1 MNIDDPAMP
10 GGAHAKTHTGAEYFN
25 RITLSESDRR
35 ARAAFQQLVL
45 ELAPPGAALF
55 DFGAGAGIDAKFFAE
70 RGYTIDGYD
79 VDPRMCEF
87 FAEYC
92 REFIGSGRI
101 TLAGGGY
108 REFLAREARD
118 AARLADLVI
127 SNFAPLNLVDDLQE
141 LFAKFHALTAPGGQ
155 VLASVLSPYF
165 IGDMKNRWWWRN
177 MPRLW
182 RHGHYFMPGP
192 QAPHMRRS
200 VGDFAELSWPYFKLT
215 RVFRGLPY
223 RRPGRTQGVDMRRG
237 GRRAWLHVA
246 NSRYMFLLFEKCAAA
261 KR

>member
-10 GGAHAKTHTGAEYFN
+10 GGAAAKTHTGAEYFN
-25 RITLSESDRR
+25 HITLSESDRL
-35 ARAAFQQLVL
+35 ARAAFQHLVL
-45 ELAPPGAALF
+45 ELVPPGGALF

-70 RGYTIDGYD
+70 RGYSIDAYD
-79 VDPRMCEF
+79 VDPKMCEF

-92 REFIGSGRI
+92 REFIDSGRI
-101 TLAGGGY
+101 TLTGGGY
-108 REFLAREARD
+108 REFLAREPHGAG
-118 AARLADLVI
+118 RLADLVI
-127 SNFAPLNLVDDLQE
+127 SNFAPLNLVDDLPP

-177 MPRLW
+177 TPRLW
-182 RHGHYFMPGP
+182 WHGHYFMPGP
-192 QAPHMRRS
+192 QAPHLRRS
-200 VGDFAELSWPYFKLT
+200 VGDFNRLSLPHFSLV

-223 RRPGRTQGVDMRRG
+223 RRQGPLQGVDMRRG

-246 NSRYMFLLFEKCAAA
+246 GSRFMFLLFEKCAPP